1 MAQEP
6 VVSGVRICQPYD
18 SSFTR
23 AQMEAEAQRL
33 RDHGST
39 NVTVEEDP
47 ATGGW
52 IICSDNIAPP

>member
-1 MAQEP
+1 
-6 VVSGVRICQPYD
+6 
-18 SSFTR
+18 
-23 AQMEAEAQRL
+23 MEAEAQRL